1 MFCASKHIFGRL
13 ALVSKTISQHA
24 THNTSTS
31 SILSPTSTSA
41 STSLM
46 RPSFF
51 PSRALTHSRLFAS
64 VRDLYYYSS
73 SLSSSSSASASSSSL
88 SSSSSSATS
97 TDGEN
102 NNNNDF
108 VKIVE
113 VGPRDGLQNEKAIV
127 PLQTKIK
134 LIERLSTT
142 GLRVIE
148 AGSFVAPK
156 WVPQMA
162 DSTSILAHLLRNPPP
177 APQPVTYPFLVPN
190 LKGLESALP
199 HNSNSGAA
207 VAEEAEV
214 KGVESKGAS
223 EISIFASASE
233 GFSLKNLNC
242 SIATSFDRFAPVVA
256 KALQN
261 GIKVR
266 GYVSMVISCP
276 YSGDTPPEKVV
287 EVTKRLLD
295 MGCYEVSLGDTT
307 GVGNP
312 YTVDV
317 LMKALIEAG
326 VPVEKLACHFHD
338 TYGQAI
344 VNCMVGLANGVRVFD
359 SSVAGL
365 GGCPYAKGATGNV
378 ATEDLVYFLHSVG
391 MKTGVDLEKVSEVGA
406 WISDAI
412 GRKNNS
418 KVGPALLARKPETPA
433 SS

>member
-13 ALVSKTISQHA
+13 APLRGA
-24 THNTSTS
+24 TTLSTSSSTSTS
-31 SILSPTSTSA
+31 L
-41 STSLM
+41 

-51 PSRALTHSRLFAS
+51 PSRSLTRSRLFAS
-64 VRDLYYYSS
+64 IKDLYYYNNSP
-73 SLSSSSSASASSSSL
+73 
-88 SSSSSSATS
+88 SSSSSSS
-97 TDGEN
+97 FSSISSSPSPDDK
-102 NNNNDF
+102 DF

-113 VGPRDGLQNEKAIV
+113 VGPRDGLQNEKTIV
-127 PLQTKIK
+127 PLDTKIS
-134 LIERLSTT
+134 LIEKLSTT

-162 DSTSILAHLLRNPPP
+162 DSTSILSHLLRSPPP
-177 APQPVTYPFLVPN
+177 SPQPVTYPFLVPN

-199 HNSNSGAA
+199 RTTPPPPQA
-207 VAEEAEV
+207 
-214 KGVESKGAS
+214 GAS

-242 SIATSFDRFAPVVA
+242 DIATSFERFQPVV
-256 KALQN
+256 KRALEN
-261 GIKVR
+261 NIKVR

-287 EVTKRLLD
+287 EVTKKLLE

-312 YTVDV
+312 YSIDV
-317 LMKALIEAG
+317 LMKALIEGG

-406 WISDAI
+406 WISEAI

-418 KVGPALLARKPETPA
+418 KVGPALLAKKPETPA

>member
-13 ALVSKTISQHA
+13 TPLRA
-24 THNTSTS
+24 TAT
-31 SILSPTSTSA
+31 SPTSSA
-41 STSLM
+41 FPPL

-51 PSRALTHSRLFAS
+51 TPRSPLSTQSRLFAS
-64 VRDLYYYSS
+64 VKDLYYY
-73 SLSSSSSASASSSSL
+73 
-88 SSSSSSATS
+88 
-97 TDGEN
+97 N
-102 NNNNDF
+102 NNNTNSSKSQSPPTNSKDF

-113 VGPRDGLQNEKAIV
+113 VGPRDGLQNEKTIV
-127 PLQTKIK
+127 PLETKIS
-134 LIERLSTT
+134 LIEKLSTT

-162 DSTSILAHLLRNPPP
+162 DSSSILSHLAKYPPP
-177 APQPVTYPFLVPN
+177 APQNLKITYPFLVPN
-190 LKGLESALP
+190 LKGLESALTP
-199 HNSNSGAA
+199 SHP
-207 VAEEAEV
+207 
-214 KGVESKGAS
+214 AS

-242 SIATSFDRFAPVVA
+242 TIAESFSRFEPVVSR
-256 KALQN
+256 ALAA
-261 GIKVR
+261 GLKVR
-266 GYVSMVISCP
+266 GYVSMVVSCP

-287 EVTKRLLD
+287 EVTKRLLE

-312 YTVDV
+312 YTIDV
-317 LMKALIEAG
+317 LMKALVDAG
-326 VPVEKLACHFHD
+326 VPVDKLACHFHD

-378 ATEDLVYFLHSVG
+378 ATEDLVYFMHSVG
-391 MKTGVDLEKVSEVGA
+391 MNTGVDLEKVSEVGA
-406 WISDAI
+406 WISEAI

-418 KVGPALLARKPETPA
+418 KVGPALLAKRPDP
-433 SS
+433 SSS

>member
-13 ALVSKTISQHA
+13 APLRA
-24 THNTSTS
+24 TAGSA
-31 SILSPTSTSA
+31 SPTSPTFP
-41 STSLM
+41 L

-51 PSRALTHSRLFAS
+51 SPRTQSRLFAS
-64 VRDLYYYSS
+64 VKDLYYYNNSGTS
-73 SLSSSSSASASSSSL
+73 KAYSSSSNGGGKLGSA
-88 SSSSSSATS
+88 
-97 TDGEN
+97 E
-102 NNNNDF
+102 F

-127 PLQTKIK
+127 PLATKIS

-162 DSTSILAHLLRNPPP
+162 DSSSILSHLTNHPPP
-177 APQPVTYPFLVPN
+177 APKDVSITYPFLVPN
-190 LKGLESALP
+190 LKGLTSALSAP
-199 HNSNSGAA
+199 NP
-207 VAEEAEV
+207 
-214 KGVESKGAS
+214 AS
-223 EISIFASASE
+223 EIAIFASASE
-233 GFSLKNLNC
+233 GFSQKNLNC
-242 SIATSFDRFAPVVA
+242 SIEDSFDRFAPVVSQ
-256 KALQN
+256 ALEK
-261 GIKVR
+261 GLKVR
-266 GYVSMVISCP
+266 GYVSMVVSCP
-276 YSGDTPPEKVV
+276 YSGDTPPEKVA

-312 YTVDV
+312 HSIDV
-317 LMKALIEAG
+317 LMKAVLGAG
-326 VPVEKLACHFHD
+326 IPAEKLACHFHD

-344 VNCMVGLANGVRVFD
+344 VNCMVGLANGIRVFD

-378 ATEDLVYFLHSVG
+378 ATEDLVYFMHSVG
-391 MKTGVDLEKVSEVGA
+391 MNTGVDLEKVSEVGA
-406 WISDAI
+406 WISEAI

-418 KVGPALLARKPETPA
+418 KVGPALLAKRPEPSA
-433 SS
+433 SSS

>member
-13 ALVSKTISQHA
+13 APLRGA
-24 THNTSTS
+24 TT
-31 SILSPTSTSA
+31 SPTY
-41 STSLM
+41 STSL

-51 PSRALTHSRLFAS
+51 PSRSLAQSRLFAS
-64 VRDLYYYSS
+64 VKDLYYYNTPSPSSETSS
-73 SLSSSSSASASSSSL
+73 S
-88 SSSSSSATS
+88 
-97 TDGEN
+97 DGDGK
-102 NNNNDF
+102 DF

-113 VGPRDGLQNEKAIV
+113 VGPRDGLQNEKTIV
-127 PLQTKIK
+127 PLDTKIS
-134 LIERLSTT
+134 LIERLSAT

-162 DSTSILAHLLRNPPP
+162 DSTSILTHLLRSPPP

-199 HNSNSGAA
+199 RATPPPHP
-207 VAEEAEV
+207 
-214 KGVESKGAS
+214 GAS

-242 SIATSFDRFAPVVA
+242 SISTSFDRFAPVVA
-256 KALQN
+256 KALEN

-287 EVTKRLLD
+287 EVTKRLLE

-312 YTVDV
+312 YSIDV
-317 LMKALIEAG
+317 LMKALIEGG

-406 WISDAI
+406 WISEAI

-418 KVGPALLARKPETPA
+418 KVGPALLAKRPETAA
-433 SS
+433 SG

>member
-13 ALVSKTISQHA
+13 APLRP
-24 THNTSTS
+24 S
-31 SILSPTSTSA
+31 SSPPSI
-41 STSLM
+41 

-51 PSRALTHSRLFAS
+51 PSRAFTQSRLFAS
-64 VRDLYYYSS
+64 VKDLYYYNTP
-73 SLSSSSSASASSSSL
+73 
-88 SSSSSSATS
+88 SSSSSSKKTS
-97 TDGEN
+97 SSDEN
-102 NNNNDF
+102 DEF

-113 VGPRDGLQNEKAIV
+113 VGPRDGLQNEKTIV
-127 PLQTKIK
+127 PLDTKIS

-162 DSTSILAHLLRNPPP
+162 DSTSILSHLLRSPPP
-177 APQPVTYPFLVPN
+177 SPQPVTYPFLVPN

-199 HNSNSGAA
+199 RSTPPPPHS
-207 VAEEAEV
+207 
-214 KGVESKGAS
+214 GAS

-233 GFSLKNLNC
+233 GFSQKNLNC
-242 SIATSFDRFAPVVA
+242 SIATSFERFAPVVQ
-256 KALQN
+256 KALEN

-287 EVTKRLLD
+287 EVTKKLLD

-312 YTVDV
+312 YTIDV

-406 WISDAI
+406 WISEAI

-418 KVGPALLARKPETPA
+418 KVGPALLAKRPETPA